1 MVMSESPLQKLLR
14 LRKEKEQA
22 NANSP
27 GSVGQGTSA
36 DSPSSN
42 QPQETPALETV
53 SGPSCSSEEPSGTEG
68 LGVSSSEGGVVLS
81 SEGVRS
87 VGDTGISPTSS
98 KSTSEPALVS
108 QVTQATQSKPM
119 SAMDRLRALKSGG
132 SNVRSENVVANP
144 PSNVPTSATVV
155 PSTSKQVAE
164 GSQRISGN
172 ESAPVIPSKPRKTHP
187 IAMEM
192 AELEESLNSHV
203 PGFVSILSTI
213 HKKLRAD
220 PDVVTLLDDD
230 EIAVIVSG
238 LEKHTN
244 VTIVAPSAVKAA
256 KAKARKEP
264 VSAMDL

>member
-1 MVMSESPLQKLLR
+1 MSESPLQKLIR

-22 NANSP
+22 NVNPA
-27 GSVGQGTSA
+27 
-36 DSPSSN
+36 SSN

-53 SGPSCSSEEPSGTEG
+53 SGPSSSSESSTGTEG
-68 LGVSSSEGGVVLS
+68 SGVGSSEGGVVLS
-81 SEGVRS
+81 EEGLRSDSNGGVSAVSSES
-87 VGDTGISPTSS
+87 VV
-98 KSTSEPALVS
+98 EPVVVP
-108 QVTQATQSKPM
+108 QVVQTQVTQSKPM

-132 SNVRSENVVANP
+132 VKQDVGSTSLGNSIPVSNPAQLVDDLQDKVVAPETP
-144 PSNVPTSATVV
+144 P
-155 PSTSKQVAE
+155 
-164 GSQRISGN
+164 
-172 ESAPVIPSKPRKTHP
+172 KPRKTHP

-192 AELEESLNSHV
+192 AELEAALDAHV

-213 HKKLRAD
+213 HKKLKAD
-220 PDVVTLLDDD
+220 PDVVTLLDEE
-230 EIAVIVSG
+230 EIAVIVAG